1 MSVEEQCRVKR
12 EACNAANI
20 RVSPLPPA
28 VSPNSGSLPAE
39 ELPGSNSPVLATM
52 TPVSVDDFPAEY
64 QHHEVHDESQ
74 LMNAK
79 QQQQQQV
86 IYVSAPGTHQTI
98 LYDPQNPE
106 ALGQQ
111 ISIQETINTSN
122 GPVSVV
128 VPSSL
133 ASNGT
138 CQGAGPTTVLVYQ
151 EYVED
156 VTSALPLK

>member
-1 MSVEEQCRVKR
+1 MSVEEQVQVKQDQQ
-12 EACNAANI
+12 NANI

-28 VSPNSGSLPAE
+28 VSPTSSLPTE
-39 ELPGSNSPVLATM
+39 ELAGSNSPVLATM

-64 QHHEVHDESQ
+64 QHHEVHDES
-74 LMNAK
+74 LLNAK

-86 IYVSAPGTHQTI
+86 IYVSAPGPHQTI
-98 LYDPQNPE
+98 LYDPQNPD
-106 ALGQQ
+106 ALGHQ

-133 ASNGT
+133 AGNGS
-138 CQGAGPTTVLVYQ
+138 CQGPTVLVYQ

-156 VTSALPLK
+156 VSALPLK

>member
-1 MSVEEQCRVKR
+1 MSVEEQQVQTKQ
-12 EACNAANI
+12 ESQNANI
-20 RVSPLPPA
+20 RVSPLPAA
-28 VSPNSGSLPAE
+28 VSPTSSLPAE
-39 ELPGSNSPVLATM
+39 ELPGSNSPVLTTM

-64 QHHEVHDESQ
+64 QHHEVHDENM
-74 LMNAK
+74 LNAK
-79 QQQQQQV
+79 QQQQQQQQV
-86 IYVSAPGTHQTI
+86 IYVSAQAPHQTI
-98 LYDPQNPE
+98 LYDPQNPDS
-106 ALGQQ
+106 LGQQ

-133 ASNGT
+133 AGNGS
-138 CQGAGPTTVLVYQ
+138 CQGPGTTVLVYQ